1 MSFPDPELFWN
12 QRFSQP
18 GYLFGTE
25 PNIFLASQVQL
36 LKPGMRALSLADGEG
51 RNSIWL
57 AQQGLQVDAV
67 EIAGVAVDK
76 ARRLAQER
84 GVTKVDFHRASLLD
98 WDMGRERYDLVAAI
112 FIQFLSPDQRPGV
125 FRRIVEAL
133 KPGGHLVMQGYTPK
147 QVEYKTGGPPLA
159 ENMYTEELLRES
171 FAELEIVHLHAYEAH
186 LAEGTAHLGWSA
198 LIDLVGRKP
207 PSSGG

>member
-1 MSFPDPELFWN
+1 MSFPDPEAFWN

-25 PNIFLASQVQL
+25 PNVFLASQAAL

-57 AQQGLQVDAV
+57 ARQGLEVDAV
-67 EIAGVAVDK
+67 EISGVAVDK
-76 ARRLAQER
+76 ARKLAQER
-84 GVTKVDFHRASLLD
+84 GATVSFHRASLLD

-112 FIQFLSPDQRPGV
+112 FIQFLSPAERPGV

-133 KPGGHLVMQGYTPK
+133 KPGGHLVMQGYTPR
-147 QVEYKTGGPPLA
+147 QIEYKTGGPPVA
-159 ENMYTEELLRES
+159 ENMYTEELLRDA
-171 FAELEIVHLHAYEAH
+171 FAGLEILHLSAHEAH
-186 LAEGTAHLGWSA
+186 VAEGTGHLGWSA

-207 PSSGG
+207 PE

>member
-1 MSFPDPELFWN
+1 MSFSDPEAFWN

-25 PNIFLASQVQL
+25 PNVFLASQAVL

-57 AQQGLQVDAV
+57 ARQGLEVDAV
-67 EIAGVAVDK
+67 ELSGVAVDK
-76 ARRLAQER
+76 ARRLAAER
-84 GVTKVDFHRASLLD
+84 GAAVSFHRASLLD

-112 FIQFLSPDQRPGV
+112 FIQFLSPAQRPGV

-133 KPGGHLVMQGYTPK
+133 KPGGHLVLQGYTPK
-147 QVEYKTGGPPLA
+147 QIDYKTGGPPLA
-159 ENMYTEELLRES
+159 ENLYTEDLLRES
-171 FAELEIVHLHAYEAH
+171 FADLEILHLRAYEAH
-186 LAEGTAHLGWSA
+186 VAEGTGHLGWSA

-207 PSSGG
+207 LCGD